1 MIYIIKHICKINNIC
16 IIINV
21 INNIIKHIKRM
32 TFKNNHNKH
41 VTMCNTNTN
50 NNINNNDNSNI
61 VIIMSYDRSS
71 QKFLMQ

>member
-1 MIYIIKHICKINNIC
+1 
-16 IIINV
+16 
-21 INNIIKHIKRM
+21 M